1 LAATCPKCSAE
12 VTPGDSFCGNCG
24 TQVGTAAAAHPAST
38 ETPSG
43 SDAEKRFVSVLFA
56 DIVAYTTFSEGR
68 DPDEVR
74 DLLTVYFDRARA
86 IIEKFGGFVDKF
98 IGDAVMGVW
107 GAEATREDDCERSV
121 RAALELVSMVAAL
134 GEEQG
139 HEGLRLRA
147 GVNSGSTSVGPGGN
161 DKGLIVGDLV
171 NAAARLQSVAEPGT
185 VFVGGATH
193 DVTAR
198 SIVYESRG
206 NLEVKGKTEP
216 VEAWKAIRP
225 AGRVGREVSG
235 RELPFTGRDR
245 EMRLL
250 KDMLEATSAEQ
261 RARLVSITG
270 EAGIGKSRLGREFMN
285 HVDGFSETVF
295 WHQGRSPSYGDG
307 LPMWAVGEMIRQRA
321 GIAEDEEPSRAL
333 TRLRTCLA
341 EYVPDDQ
348 DRQWIEGWLAGL
360 LGLGDMPAGA
370 GSELHSAIRTF
381 FQNIATQGTTVLVF
395 EDLHWADAS
404 TVEFLGELV
413 DRSTRSPILVVTL
426 ARPELLGRFPGF
438 GSAQRSSMSV
448 SLAPLVDADMT
459 AMLTEHLPGVEPGVI
474 AHIVGRASGFPL
486 YAAEIVR
493 MLTNE
498 GSLVQVDSGWE
509 FHGTAENL
517 AVPDTLQAVI
527 EARLDRLEPE
537 LRSVLQNASVL
548 GLTCTAAGLAAV
560 GHSENLGADLRQ
572 LVQLELLEVEDDPR
586 SPERGQYRFVQGV
599 IQEIAYGRLHR
610 ADRRDRHLAAA
621 EYFQT
626 FDDPELAG
634 VVSTHYQKAFDASP
648 QGEQRD
654 ALQRR
659 AIEALVTA
667 AERAASLH
675 SDIQAMDLYDQ
686 AMAFTT
692 DKVQQATWLLRA
704 AASATNDGAFE
715 RGIAYLDQA
724 NHAFREA
731 GDQNGLR
738 RAATMRSYLYN
749 SAFSSPSAVAAIEPF
764 YLGLEDIT
772 DDVTLGVAAETAR
785 GYALIDRTEEALTVA
800 DRALPAANRLGR
812 TDLTAELLVTRATA
826 LAFAGRGIEGLAGLR
841 GALEISEQEGLLN
854 TAIRSI
860 NNLVSVMAGYSFA
873 AAHALHPRFLEL
885 TERVGGSD
893 WIVRAKLNMS
903 DAAWGRGAWDELL
916 DWADQME
923 ALATDPL
930 WADIIA
936 SMRASAETFRGVDG
950 ARARWLAIVDKLDSD
965 DPQTHANMEHLRS
978 LAAMIAGD
986 WRAAYNHGLAAAEM
1000 DWSALPTAAR
1010 AAVRLGD
1017 VSLLD
1022 PVEALIDLCAH
1033 GPARTALHAM
1043 CAATRQAMLGNTTS
1057 AAQGFTTLLGL
1068 MSGVATDQ
1076 ILAQVKL
1083 GFAEAAGLDNPAAAQ
1098 AAREVADWIEATG
1111 TYGLLALSTVLDTPA
1126 AAAEAG

>member
-1 LAATCPKCSAE
+1 M
-12 VTPGDSFCGNCG
+12 
-24 TQVGTAAAAHPAST
+24 
-38 ETPSG
+38 
-43 SDAEKRFVSVLFA
+43 LFA

-139 HEGLRLRA
+139 HEGLQLRA

-161 DKGLIVGDLV
+161 EKGLIVGDLV
-171 NAAARLQSVAEPGT
+171 NAAARLQSAAEPGT
-185 VFVGGATH
+185 VFVGGSTH

-206 NLEVKGKTEP
+206 DLEVKGKSEL
-216 VEAWKAIRP
+216 VEAWRAVRP

-250 KDMLEATSAEQ
+250 KDMLEATSSEQ

-285 HVDGFSETVF
+285 HVDGFSEVVF

-321 GIAEDEEPSRAL
+321 GIAEDEESSRAL

-341 EYVPDDQ
+341 EFVPDDQ

-360 LGLGDMPAGA
+360 LGLGEMPPGG

-404 TVEFLGELV
+404 QVEFVGELV

-426 ARPELLGRFPGF
+426 ARPELLHRFSGF

-459 AMLTEHLPGVEPGVI
+459 AMLTEHLPGIEPDVI
-474 AHIVGRASGFPL
+474 ARIVGRASGFPL

-493 MLTNE
+493 MLANE
-498 GSLVQVDSGWE
+498 GSLVQVDKGWD
-509 FHGTAENL
+509 FRGTAENL

-537 LRSVLQNASVL
+537 LRSVLQDASVL
-548 GLTCTAAGLAAV
+548 GLSCTAAGLAAV
-560 GHSENLGADLRQ
+560 GNSADLDAILRQ

-610 ADRRDRHLAAA
+610 SDRRDRHLAAA

-648 QGEQRD
+648 QGPQRD
-654 ALQRR
+654 ELQRR

-675 SDIQAMDLYDQ
+675 ADMQAMALYDQ
-686 AMAFTT
+686 AVTLASN
-692 DKVQQATWLLRA
+692 DEDRAGWLLRA
-704 AASATNDGAFE
+704 AMSAADEGAFE
-715 RGIAYLDQA
+715 RGVAYLDRAEDSFRAAA
-724 NHAFREA
+724 NHE
-731 GDQNGLR
+731 GLLR
-738 RAATMRSYLYN
+738 VATQRSYLYN
-749 SAFSSPSAVAAIEPF
+749 GSFSSPTAVAAIEPA
-764 YLGLEDIT
+764 YLGLDDID
-772 DDVTLGVAAETAR
+772 DDVTLGVAAEMAR
-785 GYALIDRTEEALTVA
+785 GCSLVGRSDEALEVA
-800 DRALPAANRLGR
+800 DRALPVANRLER
-812 TDLTAELLVTRATA
+812 TDVIAELLVTRATA
-826 LAFAGRGIEGLAGLR
+826 LAFGHRSLEAIAGLR
-841 GALEISEQEGLLN
+841 GALAVSEEEGLLS
-854 TAIRSI
+854 TAVRAI
-860 NNLVSVMAGYSFA
+860 NNLVSVSAGYSIQTSHDLA
-873 AAHALHPRFLEL
+873 PRLLEL
-885 TERVGGSD
+885 AERVGISD
-893 WIVRAKLNMS
+893 WVVRSMLITA
-903 DAAWGRGAWDELL
+903 DIAWGQGAWDEHLG
-916 DWADQME
+916 WADRMEELTSDQMW
-923 ALATDPL
+923 TDIL
-930 WADIIA
+930 G
-936 SMRASAETFRGVDG
+936 SMRAGVAAYRGSDG
-950 ARARWLAIVDKLDSD
+950 AIDEWLRVIDLIDND
-965 DPQTHANMEHLRS
+965 DPQTHGNMELFRSMAATMQGDWRRAYDHS
-978 LAAMIAGD
+978 LAAASD
-986 WRAAYNHGLAAAEM
+986 WT
-1000 DWSALPTAAR
+1000 ALPISAR
-1010 AAVRLGD
+1010 AVVRLGD

-1022 PVEALIDLCAH
+1022 APEALINDSSQ
-1033 GPARTALHAM
+1033 GQARAALHSLF
-1043 CAATRQAMLGNTTS
+1043 AATRQAMRGETALAS
-1057 AAQGFTTLLGL
+1057 RAFITLLGSL
-1068 MSGVATDQ
+1068 PGIATD
-1076 ILAQVKL
+1076 LLVTYTKL
-1083 GFAEAAGLDNPAAAQ
+1083 VFAESVGLDDPAAAQ
-1098 AAREVADWIEATG
+1098 AAAEVADWIEATG
-1111 TYGLLALSTVLDTPA
+1111 TYGLLGSAPMLKNLTP
-1126 AAAEAG
+1126 AAEAG